1 MLKRLIITV
10 AALYSTAMSAQIT
23 TKNYGQQLVD
33 EMLIKN
39 PDVLVVMMHV
49 TPPQSQT
56 NIVVASNIGRLGKVA
71 DKDDLKVIETG
82 QPNLEVDKSGTRY
95 EVEIPLTDVAGH
107 TIGALGLVFPY
118 YAGQNQD
125 KYLPRAT
132 KIRDALSRRISN
144 AGNLLDPSPFNPA
157 ATTKTFA
164 QKLVNSTLR
173 DHPELLIMAMHV
185 TPPTQSENIIIASN
199 IGRIGKKADADDL
212 DVITSGKPKLE
223 VDATGTRCEVEMT
236 FRDKSGTQ
244 LGAIGFV
251 YRYSPNDNQTEL
263 LNNSERIVKELSVK
277 IESLDAITTLNP

>member
-10 AALYSTAMSAQIT
+10 AALYSTAMSAQIA

-118 YAGQNQD
+118 HAAQNQD

-132 KIRDALSRRISN
+132 KIRDALARRISN

-173 DHPELLIMAMHV
+173 AHPELLIMAMHV
-185 TPPTQSENIIIASN
+185 TPPTQTENIIIGSN

-212 DVITSGKPKLE
+212 DVISSGKPKLE

-251 YRYSPNDNQTEL
+251 YRYSPNDSQTEL
-263 LNNSERIVKELSVK
+263 LNNSERIVKALSGK
-277 IESLDAITTLNP
+277 IESLEALTTLNP